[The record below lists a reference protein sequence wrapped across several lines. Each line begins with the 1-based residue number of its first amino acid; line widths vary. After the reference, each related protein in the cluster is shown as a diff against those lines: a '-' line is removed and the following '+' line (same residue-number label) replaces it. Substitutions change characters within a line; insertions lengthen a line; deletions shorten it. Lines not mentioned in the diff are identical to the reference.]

1 MKATNGM
8 ELTFYVGKYEDM
20 FERIAVGAF
29 EKTTGDWYD
38 DVTLNLP
45 QYSLDEEDNEDAF
58 LNDSP
63 EIIDAMVENGYLE
76 IIRVAHTIFGTYQV
90 GHFTE
95 KFMKEF
101 GKGDEEE

>member
-1 MKATNGM
+1 MKATNGI
-8 ELTFYVGKYEDM
+8 ELTFYVGRYEDM
-20 FERIAVGAF
+20 FKRIAVIAF
-29 EKTTGDWYD
+29 EKADGTWYD
-38 DVTLNLP
+38 DVTINLP

-63 EIIDAMVENGYLE
+63 EIIDAMVKDGYLE
-76 IIRVAHTIFGTYQV
+76 IIRECKTIFGTYQV

-101 GKGDEEE
+101 RKGDEE

>member
-1 MKATNGM
+1 MKTTNGI

-20 FERIAVGAF
+20 FKRIAVIAF
-29 EKTTGDWYD
+29 EKADGALYD
-38 DVTLNLP
+38 DVTINLP
-45 QYSLDEEDNEDAF
+45 LYSLDEEDNEDAF

-63 EIIDAMVENGYLE
+63 EIIDAMVKDGYLE
-76 IIRVAHTIFGTYQV
+76 IIRECKTIFGTYQV

-101 GKGDEEE
+101 GKGDEE